1 MNNPKKN
8 QPYSELGIFL
18 KKFREKNQETLN
30 DVSSAVE
37 IDPNL
42 LEKIEKGQDRP
53 TEDILILL
61 INHFKLK
68 DNEALN
74 VWKLANY
81 DDINLIDS
89 LGVNNNFTKPENII
103 NANLVM
109 VMPFDARPLYSDN
122 FEVIV
127 GPSGLVL
134 NFNQNLPNNQTLP
147 ITRIGVS
154 LDQASQIIKSL
165 ETALLQAKYNSG
177 PKRLNSPEDQS
188 QK

>member
-1 MNNPKKN
+1 MSNSKKN
-8 QPYSELGIFL
+8 LPYLELGVFL
-18 KKFREKNQETLN
+18 KKSREKNQETLN

-37 IDPNL
+37 IEPIL
-42 LEKIEKGQDRP
+42 LAKIEEGQDRP
-53 TEDILILL
+53 SEDILILL

-81 DDINLIDS
+81 DDINLLDN
-89 LGVNNNFTKPENII
+89 LGVNNTFVKPENII

-127 GPSGLVL
+127 GPNGLVL
-134 NFNQNLPNNQTLP
+134 NFNQNLPGNQVLP
-147 ITRIGVS
+147 ITRVGVS
-154 LDQASQIIKSL
+154 LDQANQIVKSL

-177 PKRLNSPEDQS
+177 PKKLNSSDDQS